1 MEEIQ
6 RACRLDPL
14 SPILS
19 TLHAEFLYHA
29 RRNQES
35 ISQSLK
41 ALDLEP
47 DFWISHLNL
56 ARAYEQIGD
65 YGRAII
71 ELEKAGA
78 SSSGNSEPI
87 GLLGYVLAR
96 SGKQSASEEKLEEL
110 IQLAKSRY
118 VPPFNLAL
126 NYWGL
131 GDKDT
136 MFEFLEKGC
145 EERDVHMT
153 FLLDPKW
160 DPLRSESRFI
170 LILEAV
176 GLSAQAGEKAQREF
190 ARLLL
195 LDRRFQFSRIGY
207 PRARVVHVFDLF
219 LHALAELI
227 HVAWRVVSGRN
238 RFPNHEFQLTRP
250 DVKRIHRQDFVG
262 PDNRHGGHRHTRFDR
277 DIERS
282 LRNGR
287 IWPVW
292 ERPPSGRP

>member
-14 SPILS
+14 SPLLS

-29 RRNQES
+29 RRNHEA
-35 ISQSLK
+35 IAQSHK
-41 ALDLEP
+41 ALELDP

-71 ELEKAGA
+71 ELEKAKVL
-78 SSSGNSEPI
+78 SSGNSEPI
-87 GLLGYVLAR
+87 GLLGYLLGR
-96 SGKQSASEEKLEEL
+96 SGKQSASEEKLQEL
-110 IQLAKSRY
+110 IGLAKSRY

-131 GDKDT
+131 GDIET

-160 DPLRSESRFI
+160 DALRSDSRF
-170 LILEAV
+170 LSILEVV
-176 GLSAQAGEKAQREF
+176 GLSEKVGE
-190 ARLLL
+190 
-195 LDRRFQFSRIGY
+195 RR
-207 PRARVVHVFDLF
+207 V
-219 LHALAELI
+219 
-227 HVAWRVVSGRN
+227 RN
-238 RFPNHEFQLTRP
+238 SP
-250 DVKRIHRQDFVG
+250 G
-262 PDNRHGGHRHTRFDR
+262 
-277 DIERS
+277 
-282 LRNGR
+282 
-287 IWPVW
+287 
-292 ERPPSGRP
+292 